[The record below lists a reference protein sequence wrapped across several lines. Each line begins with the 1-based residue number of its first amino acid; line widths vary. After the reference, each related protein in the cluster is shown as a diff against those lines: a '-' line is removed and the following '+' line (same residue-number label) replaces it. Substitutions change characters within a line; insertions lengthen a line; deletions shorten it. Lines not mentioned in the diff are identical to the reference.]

1 MSLAGG
7 HCAQLVLDQGGLV
20 ASNGRPTVRERVAER
35 WAEAES
41 AVTKALLLGVFA
53 LGLVA
58 QFVRPVGDALEG
70 KTYLGG
76 AILSLIGF
84 VLYSEVRGLNDVL
97 RPEARAEVE
106 TADLRTYFDRA
117 LARRKDRRTRI
128 DAMGFTGE
136 TVLYQ
141 ISRSLEA
148 LDDDARRVVTL
159 RILVPDFT
167 APMSVPG
174 MLDADGKAVDDPD
187 LRRYLLRKVQDY
199 EYDTEALARQLRQ
212 REQAV
217 LDAQYRMLGMMPLMK
232 FCLING
238 EELFDG
244 SYDKVEQRPARTPPE
259 RQVLDL
265 MGYQTV
271 LTRWRTR
278 AGAAGREKVAQRQ
291 ALFETLWRVAS
302 PLPDGR
308 AGAGPAS

>member
-1 MSLAGG
+1 M
-7 HCAQLVLDQGGLV
+7 
-20 ASNGRPTVRERVAER
+20 ASSGRPTVRERVAER

-141 ISRSLEA
+141 ISRS
-148 LDDDARRVVTL
+148 
-159 RILVPDFT
+159 
-167 APMSVPG
+167 
-174 MLDADGKAVDDPD
+174 
-187 LRRYLLRKVQDY
+187 
-199 EYDTEALARQLRQ
+199 
-212 REQAV
+212 
-217 LDAQYRMLGMMPLMK
+217 
-232 FCLING
+232 
-238 EELFDG
+238 
-244 SYDKVEQRPARTPPE
+244 
-259 RQVLDL
+259 
-265 MGYQTV
+265 
-271 LTRWRTR
+271 TRWRTR

-291 ALFETLWRVAS
+291 VLFETLWRVAS

-308 AGAGPAS
+308 GGSGPAS